1 MSATNSSWFYAAKMF
16 VTFEVITAAV
26 FAAAAAASASA
37 SASAATVL
45 LGQNL
50 KNSNQ
55 FCSLSNMVPPKA
67 LEAKL

>member
-45 LGQNL
+45 LG
-50 KNSNQ
+50 
-55 FCSLSNMVPPKA
+55 CDD
-67 LEAKL
+67 KLGSVSGRTTD